1 LDVVAERMYARNA
14 PAVIIEDHRDVQQ
27 LATASR
33 RPMMGTTDQDASG
46 ARPASEASGAADGV
60 ATVAAGVG
68 PSLRH
73 PR

>member
-1 LDVVAERMYARNA
+1 MV
-14 PAVIIEDHRDVQQ
+14 
-27 LATASR
+27 
-33 RPMMGTTDQDASG
+33 GTTDQDASG

-60 ATVAAGVG
+60 ATVAAGAG